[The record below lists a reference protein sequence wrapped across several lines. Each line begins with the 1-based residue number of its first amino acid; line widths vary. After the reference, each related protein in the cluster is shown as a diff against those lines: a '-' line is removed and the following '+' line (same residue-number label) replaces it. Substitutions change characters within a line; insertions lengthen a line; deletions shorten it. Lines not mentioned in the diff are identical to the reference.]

1 MKKISCL
8 FLLFLPAVLMAQE
21 PQWIDYSW
29 RTSAYP
35 EKDYFMTFISG
46 EVSENQD
53 AKSLLDEYE
62 EQAKAAL
69 IQQIQVSLQAAT
81 DYQVANIDAATTE
94 AFRMRSQS
102 LSKAQITG
110 LRTERY
116 HDRKK
121 SLAFAIAW
129 AKKSELKYFYRN
141 AVSRLMEQ
149 IKNQKLTADNYR
161 SKNDQQQALKTYY
174 ETMPVFTELE
184 EAQFI
189 LLALEIV
196 NESDTRLKE
205 SHDLLAAV
213 KSAITDLQQSE
224 KASIDDLGY
233 FMAYGLFLQLGNLQS
248 PVNLQAFGFENSG
261 LISEFSERFKTAL
274 SSGFVRASDY
284 KVSDYP
290 SSSAVVISGSYWKE
304 GESLKVNAVA
314 RQNSQAKAAAEI
326 SLPVQWLRDRSVNW
340 VPENYLRIAKLSE
353 ISLEA
358 VNPMHEARAG
368 RPLQEPLKVKVL
380 AGTEPLVEAP
390 LVFLLQDEMVGKTAA
405 NQYGLAVLP
414 FTAKQADRQ
423 LQVVLAQLDLKAFI
437 GGEPEPAFL
446 SQLEKQYPI
455 APARFMIKVAPLT
468 IFVQSS
474 EKGHYGNQLDINL
487 LEPTLKEALA
497 ERGYAFT
504 DQMNEADLLV
514 EIEAKARNGSNVQG
528 IYFGFV
534 DASVSVMDLSDGRE
548 IWKQSLSSIKGGGAD
563 FNRAIIKAY
572 EMAAQELKE
581 AMPEKIK

>member
-1 MKKISCL
+1 MRKIYWL
-8 FLLFLPAVLMAQE
+8 ILLLCPIITQAQQ
-21 PQWIDYSW
+21 PQWVDYSW
-29 RTSAYP
+29 RLSTYP
-35 EKDYFMTFISG
+35 EKDFFITFISG
-46 EVSENQD
+46 EVSEGQD
-53 AKSLLDEYE
+53 AKNLLDVYE

-81 DYQVANIDAATTE
+81 DYQLANIDAATTE
-94 AFRMRSQS
+94 AFKMRSQS
-102 LSKAQITG
+102 ISKAQITG

-121 SLAFAIAW
+121 SLAYAIAW

-149 IKNQKLTADNYR
+149 IKTQKLTADNYR

-205 SHDLLAAV
+205 SHDLLTAV
-213 KSAITDLQQSE
+213 KNAITDLQQSE

-233 FMAYGLFLQLGNLQS
+233 FMAYGLFLQLGDLQS
-248 PVNLQAFGFENSG
+248 PVILQAFGFENSG

-274 SSGFVRASDY
+274 SSGFVRAGDY
-284 KVSDYP
+284 KVSEYP
-290 SSSAVVISGSYWKE
+290 SSSALVVSGSYWKE
-304 GESLKVNAVA
+304 GEYLKVNAVA
-314 RQNSQAKAAAEI
+314 RQNGQAKAAAEI

-340 VPENYLRIAKLSE
+340 VPENYLRIAKLAE
-353 ISLEA
+353 ISIEA
-358 VNPMHEARAG
+358 VNPQHDARAG
-368 RPLQEPLKVKVL
+368 RPLSEPLKVKVQS
-380 AGTEPLVEAP
+380 ATESLTEVPL
-390 LVFLLQDEMVGKTAA
+390 LFYLQDEIVGKAA
-405 NQYGLAVLP
+405 TNQTGLAVLP
-414 FTAKQADRQ
+414 FTAKQADRLTQ
-423 LQVVLAQLDLKAFI
+423 IVLAKLDLKAFI

-504 DQMNEADLLV
+504 DQMSEADLLV
-514 EIEAKARNGSNVQG
+514 EIDAKARNGSNVQG

-572 EMAAQELKE
+572 EMAAQELKD
-581 AMPEKIK
+581 AMPDKIK

>member
-1 MKKISCL
+1 MKKTVCFI
-8 FLLFLPAVLMAQE
+8 LLFSPLLLIAQA

-29 RTSAYP
+29 RTASYP
-35 EKDYFMTFISG
+35 EQDYFMTFISG
-46 EVSENQD
+46 EVPENSD
-53 AKSLLDEYE
+53 AKTLLDEYE

-69 IQQIQVSLQAAT
+69 IQQIQVSLQSAT

-121 SLAFAIAW
+121 SLAYAIAW

-149 IKNQKLTADNYR
+149 IINQKITADNYR

-174 ETMPVFTELE
+174 ETMPLFTELE

-196 NESDTRLKE
+196 NERDTRLKE
-205 SHDLLAAV
+205 SHDLLVAV
-213 KSAITDLQQSE
+213 KGAIIDLQQSE
-224 KASIDDLGY
+224 KGSIDDLGY
-233 FMAYGLFLQLGNLQS
+233 FMAYGLFLQMGDLQS
-248 PVNLQAFGFENSG
+248 PLYLQAFGFENSG
-261 LISEFSERFKTAL
+261 LNSEFSERFKTAL
-274 SSGFVRASDY
+274 SGGLVRAGDY
-284 KVSDYP
+284 QVSDYP
-290 SSSAVVISGSYWKE
+290 NSKAVTVTGSYWKE
-304 GESLKVNAVA
+304 GENIKVNAIA
-314 RQNSQAKAAAEI
+314 RQNGQAKAAAEV

-340 VPENYLRIAKLSE
+340 VPEPYLRIAQLAE
-353 ISLEA
+353 IKLEA
-358 VNPMHEARAG
+358 VNPQHEARAG
-368 RPLQEPLKVKVL
+368 RPLSEPLKVKVQGAAESL
-380 AGTEPLVEAP
+380 AEVP
-390 LVFLLQDEMVGKTAA
+390 LVFYLQDELVGKAA
-405 NQYGLAVLP
+405 TNQAGVAVLP

-423 LQVVLAQLDLKAFI
+423 TQIVLAKIDLKDYL

-455 APARFMIKVAPLT
+455 APARFMIHVAPLT
-468 IFVQSS
+468 IFVKSS
-474 EKGHYGNQLDINL
+474 EKDHYSHQLEIKL
-487 LEPTLKEALA
+487 LEPVLKEALA

-514 EIEAKARNGSNVQG
+514 EIDAKARNGSNVQG

-563 FNRAIIKAY
+563 FKRAIIKAY

-581 AMPEKIK
+581 AMPDKIK

>member
-1 MKKISCL
+1 
-8 FLLFLPAVLMAQE
+8 
-21 PQWIDYSW
+21 
-29 RTSAYP
+29 
-35 EKDYFMTFISG
+35 
-46 EVSENQD
+46 
-53 AKSLLDEYE
+53 
-62 EQAKAAL
+62 
-69 IQQIQVSLQAAT
+69 VSLQSAT

-121 SLAFAIAW
+121 SLAYAIAW

-141 AVSRLMEQ
+141 AVSQLMEQ
-149 IKNQKLTADNYR
+149 IINQKLTADNYR

-174 ETMPVFTELE
+174 ETMPLFTELE

-196 NESDTRLKE
+196 NERDTRLKE
-205 SHDLLAAV
+205 SHDLLVAV
-213 KSAITDLQQSE
+213 KGAITDLQQSE
-224 KASIDDLGY
+224 KGSIDDLGY
-233 FMAYGLFLQLGNLQS
+233 FMAYGLFLQMGDLQS
-248 PVNLQAFGFENSG
+248 PLYLQAFGFENSG
-261 LISEFSERFKTAL
+261 LNSEFSERFKTAL
-274 SSGFVRASDY
+274 SGGLVRAGDY
-284 KVSDYP
+284 QVSDYP
-290 SSSAVVISGSYWKE
+290 NSKAVTVTGSYWKE
-304 GESLKVNAVA
+304 GENIKVNAIA
-314 RQNSQAKAAAEI
+314 RQNGQAKAAAEV
-326 SLPVQWLRDRSVNW
+326 SLPVQWLRDRAVNW
-340 VPENYLRIAKLSE
+340 VPEPYLRIAQLAE
-353 ISLEA
+353 IKLEA
-358 VNPMHEARAG
+358 VNPQHEARAG
-368 RPLQEPLKVKVL
+368 RPLSEPLKVKVQGAAESL
-380 AGTEPLVEAP
+380 AEVP
-390 LVFLLQDEMVGKTAA
+390 LVFYLQEELVGKAA
-405 NQYGLAVLP
+405 TNQAGIAVLP

-423 LQVVLAQLDLKAFI
+423 TQIVLAKIDLKDYL

-455 APARFMIKVAPLT
+455 APARFMIHVAPLT
-468 IFVQSS
+468 IFVKSS
-474 EKGHYGNQLDINL
+474 EKDHYSHQLEIKL
-487 LEPTLKEALA
+487 LEPVLKEALA

-514 EIEAKARNGSNVQG
+514 EIDAKARNGSNVQG

-563 FNRAIIKAY
+563 FKRAIIKAY

-581 AMPEKIK
+581 AMPDKIK

>member
-1 MKKISCL
+1 MKKFSC
-8 FLLFLPAVLMAQE
+8 FILLFLPVLLLAQA

-29 RTSAYP
+29 RTSTYP
-35 EKDYFMTFISG
+35 EQDYFMTFISG
-46 EVSENQD
+46 EVSEKLD

-81 DYQVANIDAATTE
+81 DYQVANVDAASTE

-121 SLAFAIAW
+121 SLTYAIAW

-149 IKNQKLTADNYR
+149 IKNQKLTADNLR

-189 LLALEIV
+189 LLALELV

-205 SHDLLAAV
+205 SYDLLTAV

-233 FMAYGLFLQLGNLQS
+233 FMAYGLFLQLGNVQS
-248 PVNLQAFGFENSG
+248 PVYLQAFAFENSG
-261 LISEFSERFKTAL
+261 LLSEFSERFKTAL
-274 SSGFVRASDY
+274 SSGLVRAGDY
-284 KVSDYP
+284 QVSAYP
-290 SSSAVVISGSYWKE
+290 KSTAVNISGSYWKE
-304 GESLKVNAVA
+304 GESIKVNAVA
-314 RQNSQAKAAAEI
+314 RQDGQAKAAAEV
-326 SLPVQWLRDRSVNW
+326 SLPVQWLRDRAVNW
-340 VPENYLRIAKLSE
+340 VPEPYLRISQLADIKLQ
-353 ISLEA
+353 A
-358 VNPMHEARAG
+358 ANPQQEARAG
-368 RPLQEPLKVKVL
+368 RPLPEPLKVRVQR
-380 AGTEPLVEAP
+380 ATESLTEVP
-390 LVFLLQDEMVGKTAA
+390 LVFYLQDETVGKAA
-405 NQYGLAVLP
+405 TNQNGLAVLP
-414 FTAKQADRQ
+414 FTAQQADRQ
-423 LQVVLAQLDLKAFI
+423 TQIVLAKLDLNAFI

-497 ERGYAFT
+497 ERGFAFT
-504 DQMNEADLLV
+504 DQLNEADLLV
-514 EIEAKARNGSNVQG
+514 EIDAKARNGSNVQG
-528 IYFGFV
+528 IYL
-534 DASVSVMDLSDGRE
+534 AL
-548 IWKQSLSSIKGGGAD
+548 W
-563 FNRAIIKAY
+563 
-572 EMAAQELKE
+572 
-581 AMPEKIK
+581 MPV

>member
-1 MKKISCL
+1 MKKISCI
-8 FLLFLPAVLMAQE
+8 LLFFLPVWLMAQA

-35 EKDYFMTFISG
+35 EQDYFMSFISG

-121 SLAFAIAW
+121 SLAYTIAW

-141 AVSRLMEQ
+141 AVSRLMEK
-149 IKNQKLTADNYR
+149 IENQKITADNYR

-205 SHDLLAAV
+205 SHDLLTAV

-233 FMAYGLFLQLGNLQS
+233 FMAYGLFLQLGDLQS

-274 SSGFVRASDY
+274 SSGFVRAGDY

-290 SSSAVVISGSYWKE
+290 SSSAVAVSGSYWKE
-304 GESLKVNAVA
+304 GELIKVNAVA
-314 RQNSQAKAAAEI
+314 RQNGQAKAAAEI

-340 VPENYLRIAKLSE
+340 IPEPYLRIAKLAE
-353 ISLEA
+353 IRLEA
-358 VNPMHEARAG
+358 VNPQHDARAG
-368 RPLQEPLKVKVL
+368 RPLSEPLKVKVHS
-380 AGTEPLVEAP
+380 ATESLTEVPLS
-390 LVFLLQDEMVGKTAA
+390 FYLQDEMVGKAA
-405 NQYGLAVLP
+405 TNQAGHAVLP
-414 FTAKQADRQ
+414 YTAKQADRQ
-423 LQVVLAQLDLKAFI
+423 TQIVLAKLDLKSFI

-514 EIEAKARNGSNVQG
+514 EIDAKARNGSNVQG

>member
-1 MKKISCL
+1 MRKIYWL
-8 FLLFLPAVLMAQE
+8 ILLLCPIITQAQQ

-29 RTSAYP
+29 RLSTYP
-35 EKDYFMTFISG
+35 EKDFFITFISG
-46 EVSENQD
+46 EVSESQD
-53 AKSLLDEYE
+53 AKNLLDVYE

-94 AFRMRSQS
+94 AFRMRAQS

-110 LRTERY
+110 LRTDRY
-116 HDRKK
+116 HDSKK
-121 SLAFAIAW
+121 SLAYAIAW

-141 AVSRLMEQ
+141 AVNRLMEQ
-149 IKNQKLTADNYR
+149 IKNQKLMADDYR

-196 NESDTRLKE
+196 DESDTKLKE
-205 SHDLLAAV
+205 SHELLTAV

-248 PVNLQAFGFENSG
+248 PVHLQAFSFENSG

-274 SSGFVRASDY
+274 SSGFVRAGDY

-290 SSSAVVISGSYWKE
+290 GSSAIAVSGSYWKE

-314 RQNSQAKAAAEI
+314 RQNGQAKAAAEI

-340 VPENYLRIAKLSE
+340 VPENYLRIAKLAE

-358 VNPMHEARAG
+358 VNPQQDARAG
-368 RPLQEPLKVKVL
+368 RPLPQPLKVTVQST
-380 AGTEPLVEAP
+380 TEPLTEVP
-390 LVFLLQDEMVGKTAA
+390 LVFYLQDEMFGKAA
-405 NQYGLAVLP
+405 TNQAGLAILP

-423 LQVVLAQLDLKAFI
+423 TQIVLAKLDLKAFI

-504 DQMNEADLLV
+504 DQMKEADLLV
-514 EIEAKARNGSNVQG
+514 EIDAKARNGSNVQG

-548 IWKQSLSSIKGGGAD
+548 IWKQSLSNIKGGGAD

-572 EMAAQELKE
+572 EMAALELKN

>member
-1 MKKISCL
+1 MKKTVCFI
-8 FLLFLPAVLMAQE
+8 LLFFPLLLIAQA

-29 RTSAYP
+29 RTTSYP
-35 EKDYFMTFISG
+35 EQDYFMTFISG
-46 EVSENQD
+46 EVPENSD

-69 IQQIQVSLQAAT
+69 IQQIQVSLQSAT
-81 DYQVANIDAATTE
+81 DYQVANIDAATSE

-121 SLAFAIAW
+121 SLAYAIAW

-149 IKNQKLTADNYR
+149 IVNQKLTADNYR

-174 ETMPVFTELE
+174 ETMPLFTELE

-196 NESDTRLKE
+196 NERDTRLKE
-205 SHDLLAAV
+205 SHDLLVAV
-213 KSAITDLQQSE
+213 KGAITDLQQSE
-224 KASIDDLGY
+224 KGSIDDLGY
-233 FMAYGLFLQLGNLQS
+233 FMAYGLFLQMGDLQS
-248 PVNLQAFGFENSG
+248 PIYLQAFGFENSG
-261 LISEFSERFKTAL
+261 LNSEFSERFKTAL
-274 SSGFVRASDY
+274 SGGLVRAGDY
-284 KVSDYP
+284 QVSDYP
-290 SSSAVVISGSYWKE
+290 NSKAVTVTGSYWKE
-304 GESLKVNAVA
+304 GENIKVNAIA
-314 RQNSQAKAAAEI
+314 RQNGQAKAAAEV

-340 VPENYLRIAKLSE
+340 VPEPYLRIAQLAE
-353 ISLEA
+353 IKLEA
-358 VNPMHEARAG
+358 VNPQHEARAG
-368 RPLQEPLKVKVL
+368 RPLSEPLKVKVL
-380 AGTEPLVEAP
+380 GTASLTEVPVTFYLQEELIGKAATNQAGI
-390 LVFLLQDEMVGKTAA
+390 
-405 NQYGLAVLP
+405 AVLP

-423 LQVVLAQLDLKAFI
+423 TQIVLAKIDLKEYL

-455 APARFMIKVAPLT
+455 APARFMIHVAPLT

-474 EKGHYGNQLDINL
+474 EKDHYSHQLEIKL
-487 LEPTLKEALA
+487 LEPVLKEALA

-514 EIEAKARNGSNVQG
+514 EIDAKARNGSNVQG

-563 FNRAIIKAY
+563 FKRAIIKAY
-572 EMAAQELKE
+572 EMAAQELRE
-581 AMPEKIK
+581 AMPDKIK

>member
-1 MKKISCL
+1 
-8 FLLFLPAVLMAQE
+8 
-21 PQWIDYSW
+21 
-29 RTSAYP
+29 
-35 EKDYFMTFISG
+35 
-46 EVSENQD
+46 
-53 AKSLLDEYE
+53 
-62 EQAKAAL
+62 
-69 IQQIQVSLQAAT
+69 
-81 DYQVANIDAATTE
+81 
-94 AFRMRSQS
+94 
-102 LSKAQITG
+102 
-110 LRTERY
+110 
-116 HDRKK
+116 
-121 SLAFAIAW
+121 
-129 AKKSELKYFYRN
+129 
-141 AVSRLMEQ
+141 
-149 IKNQKLTADNYR
+149 
-161 SKNDQQQALKTYY
+161 
-174 ETMPVFTELE
+174 
-184 EAQFI
+184 
-189 LLALEIV
+189 
-196 NESDTRLKE
+196 
-205 SHDLLAAV
+205 
-213 KSAITDLQQSE
+213 
-224 KASIDDLGY
+224 
-233 FMAYGLFLQLGNLQS
+233 
-248 PVNLQAFGFENSG
+248 
-261 LISEFSERFKTAL
+261 
-274 SSGFVRASDY
+274 
-284 KVSDYP
+284 
-290 SSSAVVISGSYWKE
+290 
-304 GESLKVNAVA
+304 
-314 RQNSQAKAAAEI
+314 
-326 SLPVQWLRDRSVNW
+326 
-340 VPENYLRIAKLSE
+340 
-353 ISLEA
+353 
-358 VNPMHEARAG
+358 
-368 RPLQEPLKVKVL
+368 
-380 AGTEPLVEAP
+380 

>member
-1 MKKISCL
+1 MKKTVCFI
-8 FLLFLPAVLMAQE
+8 LLFSPLLLIAQA

-29 RTSAYP
+29 RTASYP
-35 EKDYFMTFISG
+35 EQDYFMTFISG
-46 EVSENQD
+46 EVPENSD
-53 AKSLLDEYE
+53 AKTLLDEYE

-69 IQQIQVSLQAAT
+69 IQQIQVSLQSAT

-121 SLAFAIAW
+121 SLAYAIAW

-141 AVSRLMEQ
+141 AVSQLMEQ
-149 IKNQKLTADNYR
+149 IINQKLTADNYR

-174 ETMPVFTELE
+174 ETMPLFTELE

-196 NESDTRLKE
+196 NERDTRLKE
-205 SHDLLAAV
+205 SHDLLVAV
-213 KSAITDLQQSE
+213 KGAITDLQQSE
-224 KASIDDLGY
+224 KGSIDDLGY
-233 FMAYGLFLQLGNLQS
+233 FMAYGLFLQMGDLQS
-248 PVNLQAFGFENSG
+248 PLYLQAFGFENSG
-261 LISEFSERFKTAL
+261 LNSEFSERFKTAL
-274 SSGFVRASDY
+274 SGGLVRAGDY
-284 KVSDYP
+284 QVSDYP
-290 SSSAVVISGSYWKE
+290 NSKAVTVTGSYWKE
-304 GESLKVNAVA
+304 GENIKVNAIA
-314 RQNSQAKAAAEI
+314 RQNGQAKAAAEV
-326 SLPVQWLRDRSVNW
+326 SLPVQWLRDRAVNW
-340 VPENYLRIAKLSE
+340 VPEPYLRIAQLAE
-353 ISLEA
+353 IKLEA
-358 VNPMHEARAG
+358 VNPQHEARAG
-368 RPLQEPLKVKVL
+368 RPLSEPLKVKVQGAAESL
-380 AGTEPLVEAP
+380 AEVP
-390 LVFLLQDEMVGKTAA
+390 LVFYLQEELVGKAA
-405 NQYGLAVLP
+405 TNQAGIAVLP

-423 LQVVLAQLDLKAFI
+423 TQIVLAKIDLKDYL

-455 APARFMIKVAPLT
+455 APARFMIHVAPLT
-468 IFVQSS
+468 IFVKSS
-474 EKGHYGNQLDINL
+474 EKDHYSHQLEIKL
-487 LEPTLKEALA
+487 LEPVLKEALA

-514 EIEAKARNGSNVQG
+514 EIDAKARNGSNVQG

-563 FNRAIIKAY
+563 FKRAIIKAY

-581 AMPEKIK
+581 AMPDKIK